1 MVATSFS
8 QLITLSFYYLVINP
22 TNTGV
27 FRLKLPGDVQSGPR
41 ENLSTNTIN
50 KNFFCFSGQHWTE
63 LSIEKCKK
71 SQFLG
76 CLIKI

>member
-50 KNFFCFSGQHWTE
+50 KNFAPNLLSQGSIGQNY
-63 LSIEKCKK
+63 LSKNVKNL
-71 SQFLG
+71 SF
-76 CLIKI
+76 